1 MAYDPAS
8 IADVLTEHL
17 WFNRFYEIYN
27 KLFILYPFE
36 SVGINHVSDLFID
49 QYPIPWIYVKSKF
62 NLNETLRFKWFQL
75 VKVISDKWAN
85 IMKTATG
92 SPQDLNN

>member
-1 MAYDPAS
+1 MAYDPAF

-17 WFNRFYEIYN
+17 WFNRFHEIYN
-27 KLFILYPFE
+27 KPFIFYQFE

-49 QYPIPWIYVKSKF
+49 QYPIPWIFVKSKF
-62 NLNETLRFKWFQL
+62 NLNEKFCFKWFQL
-75 VKVISDKWAN
+75 VKVISDKWSN

-92 SPQDLNN
+92 LPRT